1 MYEKIIVG
9 YDDSE
14 FSSAALCEASGWIRR
29 HGGTAVLAHAV
40 FFSEEEFASLP
51 EQREQRFKLG
61 RNICSIAR
69 DSMSAELGLNG
80 NLLAFVCEGEP
91 HEVLVDIARAKNA
104 DLIALGT
111 HGRKGIK
118 KIFMGSVT
126 SRVLQSSP
134 CDVLIV
140 RKSSDCDGQYRS
152 ILLSYD
158 GSPFS
163 KKALSRACELAKI
176 DDSEI
181 TALYVVPRYEEMVEF
196 ISSSMIKENIALD
209 ARKVLS
215 EAASIA
221 AEMGVTIKTEIAYG
235 TEAEKI
241 VETALKL
248 KSDLIIRG
256 THGWIGFNK
265 AIIGS
270 VIENIIINAPCPVL
284 AVR

>member
-1 MYEKIIVG
+1 MYEKIIIG

-14 FSSAALCEASGWIRR
+14 FSSAAVCEASGWIRR
-29 HGGTAVLAHAV
+29 HGGTAILAHAV
-40 FFSEEEFASLP
+40 FFSEEEFISMP
-51 EQREQRFKLG
+51 DQREQRFKLG
-61 RNICSIAR
+61 SNMCSIAR
-69 DSMSAELGLNG
+69 DDMSEKLGLNG
-80 NLLAFVCEGEP
+80 NLLTVVCEGEP
-91 HEVLVDIARAKNA
+91 HEVLVDIARTKNA

-140 RKSSDCDGQYRS
+140 KKSGDCDGQYQS

-176 DDSEI
+176 DGSNV
-181 TALYVVPRYEEMVEF
+181 TALYVIPRYEEMLEF
-196 ISSSMIKENIALD
+196 ISSSSIRENIAMD
-209 ARKVLS
+209 ARKVLA
-215 EAASIA
+215 EAVNFATDL
-221 AEMGVTIKTEIAYG
+221 GVTLKTEIADG
-235 TEAEKI
+235 IEAEKI
-241 VETALKL
+241 VETARKL
-248 KSDLIIRG
+248 KSDLIIKG

-270 VIENIIINAPCPVL
+270 VIENVIINAPCPVL

>member
-14 FSSAALCEASGWIRR
+14 FSNAAMCQAAGWIRR

-40 FFSEEEFASLP
+40 YFSEEEFTSMP
-51 EQREQRFKLG
+51 EQREQRFKIG
-61 RNICSIAR
+61 RNMCSTAR

-91 HEVLVDIARAKNA
+91 HEVLVDMARAKNA

-118 KIFMGSVT
+118 KLFMGSVT
-126 SRVLQSSP
+126 ARVIQSSP

-140 RKSSDCDGQYRS
+140 KKSTDCSGQYKS

-158 GSPFS
+158 GSECS
-163 KKALSRACELAKI
+163 KKALERTCELAKI
-176 DDSEI
+176 DGSEI
-181 TALYVVPRYEEMVEF
+181 TALYVIPRYEEMVEF
-196 ISSSMIKENIALD
+196 ISSSVIRKNIASE
-209 ARKVLS
+209 AKKILS
-215 EAASIA
+215 EAVSLA
-221 AEMGVTIKTEIAYG
+221 AENGIKIRTEMADG
-235 TEAEKI
+235 NEAVKI
-241 VETALKL
+241 GEVARRL
-248 KSDLIIRG
+248 KSDLIVRG
-256 THGWIGFNK
+256 THGWMGFDK

-270 VIENIIINAPCPVL
+270 VIENVIINAPCPVL

>member
-1 MYEKIIVG
+1 MYEKIIIG

-14 FSSAALCEASGWIRR
+14 FSRAAVCEASGWIRR
-29 HGGTAVLAHAV
+29 HGGTAILAHAV
-40 FFSEEEFASLP
+40 FFSEEEFISMP
-51 EQREQRFKLG
+51 DQREQRFKLG
-61 RNICSIAR
+61 SNMCSIAR
-69 DSMSAELGLNG
+69 DDMSEKLGLNG
-80 NLLAFVCEGEP
+80 NLLTVVCEGEP
-91 HEVLVDIARAKNA
+91 HEVLVDIARTKNA

-140 RKSSDCDGQYRS
+140 KKSGDCDGQYQS

-176 DDSEI
+176 DGSNV
-181 TALYVVPRYEEMVEF
+181 TALYVIPRYEEMLEF
-196 ISSSMIKENIALD
+196 ISSSSIRENIAMD
-209 ARKVLS
+209 ARKVLA
-215 EAASIA
+215 EAVNFATDL
-221 AEMGVTIKTEIAYG
+221 GVTLKTEIADG
-235 TEAEKI
+235 IEAEKI
-241 VETALKL
+241 VETARKL
-248 KSDLIIRG
+248 KSDLIIKG

-270 VIENIIINAPCPVL
+270 VIENVIINAPCPVL

>member
-14 FSSAALCEASGWIRR
+14 FSSAALCEAAGWIRR

-40 FFSEEEFASLP
+40 FFSEEEFTSLP
-51 EQREQRFKLG
+51 EQREQRFKIG
-61 RNICSIAR
+61 RNMCSIAR

-80 NLLAFVCEGEP
+80 NLLAFVCEGEA

-140 RKSSDCDGQYRS
+140 KKSGECKGHYSN

-163 KKALSRACELAKI
+163 KKALNRACELAKI
-176 DDSEI
+176 DASEV
-181 TALYVVPRYEEMVEF
+181 TAIYVIPRYEEMVEF
-196 ISSSMIKENIALD
+196 ISSSIIKENLAVD
-209 ARKVLS
+209 ARKILA
-215 EAASIA
+215 EAVSLA
-221 AEMGVTIKTEIAYG
+221 ADLGVTIKTEVADG

-241 VETALKL
+241 AQTARKL

-256 THGWIGFNK
+256 THGWIGFDK

>member
-14 FSSAALCEASGWIRR
+14 FSSAALCEAAGWIRR

-51 EQREQRFKLG
+51 DQREQRFKLG
-61 RNICSIAR
+61 RNMCSAAR
-69 DSMSAELGLNG
+69 DSMSEELGLNG
-80 NLLAFVCEGEP
+80 NLLAFVCEGEA
-91 HEVLVDIARAKNA
+91 HEVLVDMARAKNA

-140 RKSSDCDGQYRS
+140 RKAGDCDARYRS

-158 GSPFS
+158 GSQHS
-163 KKALSRACELAKI
+163 KKALAKACDIAKMEG
-176 DDSEI
+176 SEI
-181 TALYVVPRYEEMVEF
+181 TTLYVVPRYEEMVEF
-196 ISSSMIKENIALD
+196 ISSSIIKENIALD
-209 ARKVLS
+209 ARKILS
-215 EAASIA
+215 EASGIA
-221 AEMGVTIKTEIAYG
+221 AELGVTVKTEIADG
-235 TEAEKI
+235 NEADKI
-241 VETALKL
+241 VETARRLR
-248 KSDLIIRG
+248 SDLIIRG
-256 THGWIGFNK
+256 THGWLGFNK
-265 AIIGS
+265 AIMGS
-270 VIENIIINAPCPVL
+270 VIENVIVNAPCPIL

>member
-1 MYEKIIVG
+1 MYEKIIIG

-14 FSSAALCEASGWIRR
+14 FSRAAVCEASGLIRR
-29 HGGTAVLAHAV
+29 HGGTAILAHAV
-40 FFSEEEFASLP
+40 FFSEEEFISMP
-51 EQREQRFKLG
+51 DQREQRFKLG
-61 RNICSIAR
+61 SNMCSIAR
-69 DSMSAELGLNG
+69 DDMSEKLGLNG
-80 NLLAFVCEGEP
+80 NLLTVVCEGEP
-91 HEVLVDIARAKNA
+91 HEVLVDIARTKNA

-140 RKSSDCDGQYRS
+140 KKSGDCDGQYQS

-176 DDSEI
+176 DGSNV
-181 TALYVVPRYEEMVEF
+181 TALYVIPRYEEMLEF
-196 ISSSMIKENIALD
+196 ISSSSIRENIAMD
-209 ARKVLS
+209 ARKVLA
-215 EAASIA
+215 EAVNFATDL
-221 AEMGVTIKTEIAYG
+221 GVTLKTEIADG
-235 TEAEKI
+235 IEAEKI
-241 VETALKL
+241 VETARKL
-248 KSDLIIRG
+248 KSDLIIKG

-270 VIENIIINAPCPVL
+270 VIENVIINAPCPVL

>member
-1 MYEKIIVG
+1 MYEKIIIG

-14 FSSAALCEASGWIRR
+14 FSSAAVCEASGLIRR
-29 HGGTAVLAHAV
+29 HGGTAILAHAV
-40 FFSEEEFASLP
+40 FFSEEEFISMP
-51 EQREQRFKLG
+51 DQREQRFKLG
-61 RNICSIAR
+61 SNMCSIAR
-69 DSMSAELGLNG
+69 DDMSEKLGLNG
-80 NLLAFVCEGEP
+80 NLLTVVCEGEP
-91 HEVLVDIARAKNA
+91 HEVLVDIARTKNA

-140 RKSSDCDGQYRS
+140 KKSGDCDGQYQS

-176 DDSEI
+176 DGSNV
-181 TALYVVPRYEEMVEF
+181 TALYVIPRYEEMLEF
-196 ISSSMIKENIALD
+196 ISSSSIRENIAMD
-209 ARKVLS
+209 ARKVLA
-215 EAASIA
+215 EAVNFATDL
-221 AEMGVTIKTEIAYG
+221 GVTLKTEIADG
-235 TEAEKI
+235 IEAEKI
-241 VETALKL
+241 VETARKL
-248 KSDLIIRG
+248 KSDLIIKG

-270 VIENIIINAPCPVL
+270 VIENVIINAPCPVL

>member
-14 FSSAALCEASGWIRR
+14 FSSAALCQAAGWIRR
-29 HGGTAVLAHAV
+29 HGGTAVLAHSV
-40 FFSEEEFASLP
+40 FFSEEEFTSLP

-61 RNICSIAR
+61 RNMCSTAR

-91 HEVLVDIARAKNA
+91 HDVLVDMARAKNA

-140 RKSSDCDGQYRS
+140 KKAADCKGPYRS
-152 ILLSYD
+152 VLLSYD

-163 KKALSRACELAKI
+163 KKALGRACELAKI
-176 DDSEI
+176 EGSEV

-196 ISSSMIKENIALD
+196 ISSSIIKENIAQD

-215 EAASIA
+215 EAASLG
-221 AEMGVTIKTEIAYG
+221 AEMGVTIKTEMADG
-235 TEAEKI
+235 NEAERI
-241 VETALKL
+241 VETARKL

-256 THGWIGFNK
+256 THGWVGFDK
-265 AIIGS
+265 ALIGS
-270 VIENIIINAPCPVL
+270 VIENVIINAPCPVL